1 MWNGQLEIIS
11 LQNGFTTTGQ
21 GAFSAWNRMLM
32 QSLFQGMVS

>member
-11 LQNGFTTTGQ
+11 MQNGFTRTGQ
-21 GAFSAWNRMLM
+21 GAFSAWNRMVM